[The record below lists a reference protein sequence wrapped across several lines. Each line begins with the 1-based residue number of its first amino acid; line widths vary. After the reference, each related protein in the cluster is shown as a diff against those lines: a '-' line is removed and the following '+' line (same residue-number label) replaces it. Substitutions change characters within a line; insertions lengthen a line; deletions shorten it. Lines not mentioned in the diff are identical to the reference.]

1 MTAPNRTIYM
11 CAQADTKG
19 ELDIQRAVKMPPMP
33 GQSRSLLQFNAMGA
47 PNDIADLADFQV
59 RRRHFFPFREP
70 LMPAVSLRKI
80 GSNGDVLVPYRSSDA
95 GFNLAAVLL
104 I

>member
-1 MTAPNRTIYM
+1 MTAPNRTIYVWD

-59 RRRHFFPFREP
+59 Y
-70 LMPAVSLRKI
+70 SLT
-80 GSNGDVLVPYRSSDA
+80 
-95 GFNLAAVLL
+95 F
-104 I
+104 